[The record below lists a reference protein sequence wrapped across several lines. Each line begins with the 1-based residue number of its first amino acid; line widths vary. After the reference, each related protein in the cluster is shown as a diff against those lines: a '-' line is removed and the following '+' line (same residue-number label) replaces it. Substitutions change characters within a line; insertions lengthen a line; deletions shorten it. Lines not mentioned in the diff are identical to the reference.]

1 MIKKYSKVLIVLLLL
16 VEFTFV
22 FLSIKSFNNKDIKE
36 IKEENKVNKEMFSM
50 YVENKDGEYEEY
62 TDSEYYPIGLK
73 YYFNE
78 ERSNCTD
85 NKGKVINDVIS
96 YNNNKITVS
105 SNKTL
110 FCYLYFDL
118 DKIPPQTFT
127 FYLGGNTNPEYIT
140 STSTTAY
147 LSWTDN
153 DIESY
158 CINTENNSSTCN
170 WVNTSGNTITPSY
183 TISTQGSNTRYAFI
197 RDAAENISPV
207 VSDSVFLDSV
217 APVITSASDSG
228 AGTANVTVT
237 ETGSG
242 VTYVC
247 VNQSSTSTT
256 GCTWDEVSGTT
267 FTSTTAVTA
276 TGSYYIHVK
285 DKAGNIGH
293 KTSAISIAKPVWNLY
308 TLCSKYSN
316 IDLCEQN
323 ENLEDVDGIW
333 NSTLEDDGY
342 RYVGTNP
349 NNYVC
354 FGTTNKSTCT
364 GNTDLYMYRIIGIFE
379 DSSGNQHLKL
389 IKKEALNTK
398 YKMHSTYSVD
408 IDWDE
413 MQLYKEINGSYFL
426 TNTTYSY
433 MQNSAWLEKISNWD
447 WTAANSGYYPNH
459 GSNYYYM
466 TPQAVYIHE
475 LNRSTKTNQ
484 KCYNNYSSNGFT
496 TADCSV
502 GEWKEVTTKI
512 GLMYVSDYMLSLG
525 ASFLD
530 LWCGNYN
537 LGAASLNTE
546 AVSNVLKTGWLN
558 LKNSDS
564 SPPNPGEWT
573 MTIAGATSN
582 PIEYAYIINTNG
594 TIVVTGIAGTNNWSV
609 RPVFYLTSDI
619 KITGGTGSSTDP
631 FLIN

>member
-1 MIKKYSKVLIVLLLL
+1 MRVVNKKLWIITITLL
-16 VEFTFV
+16 VVIECVFTY
-22 FLSIKSFNNKDIKE
+22 LSVKSYGNKDITE

-85 NKGKVINDVIS
+85 NKGKVVNDVIS

-118 DKIPPQTFT
+118 DKIAPQTFT

-140 STSTTAY
+140 STTTTAY

-170 WVNTSGNTITPSY
+170 WVSTSGNSVTISY

-242 VTYVC
+242 VTHVC

-256 GCTWDEVSGTT
+256 GCIWDEVSGTT

-293 KTSAISIAKPVWNLY
+293 RTSSISIAKPIWNLY
-308 TLCSKYSN
+308 NLCSPYTNMGTCMASEYGSSKMQE
-316 IDLCEQN
+316 IA
-323 ENLEDVDGIW
+323 NLGSDAGM
-333 NSTLEDDGY
+333 Y
-342 RYVGTNP
+342 RYQGTATNVT
-349 NNYVC
+349 NNYIC
-354 FGTTNKSTCT
+354 FGTNNKSTCT
-364 GNTDLYMYRIIGIFE
+364 SNTDAYMYRIIGVN
-379 DSSGNQHLKL
+379 SSGQLKL
-389 IKKEALNTK
+389 IKKEALNDKMQMYSSNNTDVTWPINLVYTAINGNSFLTNDTYVPSGWESKIATTSWK
-398 YKMHSTYSVD
+398 YGDTTS
-408 IDWDE
+408 
-413 MQLYKEINGSYFL
+413 NGSYKGATIYAIENGWTSTVSAKIGL
-426 TNTTYSY
+426 MYIHDYLYAYASGGNPG
-433 MQNSAWLEKISNWD
+433 NSNNAVNAWMNLMKNDTGAPRTDE
-447 WTAANSGYYPNH
+447 WTMSRYGKT
-459 GSNYYYM
+459 GSNYYYW
-466 TPQAVYIHE
+466 YIYYTDIVANFGRNSY
-475 LNRSTKTNQ
+475 LTN
-484 KCYNNYSSNGFT
+484 
-496 TADCSV
+496 
-502 GEWKEVTTKI
+502 
-512 GLMYVSDYMLSLG
+512 
-525 ASFLD
+525 
-530 LWCGNYN
+530 
-537 LGAASLNTE
+537 
-546 AVSNVLKTGWLN
+546 TG
-558 LKNSDS
+558 
-564 SPPNPGEWT
+564 
-573 MTIAGATSN
+573 
-582 PIEYAYIINTNG
+582 
-594 TIVVTGIAGTNNWSV
+594 SV
-609 RPVFYLTSDI
+609 RPVFYLTSDVE
-619 KITGGTGSSTDP
+619 ITGGTGTISDP
-631 FLIN
+631 YIIS